1 MDTRNLHAALL
12 ACLAAVILAMGL
24 AGTAGA
30 QDQAGVTIE
39 KSAVCQ
45 DVVDRQPVGVGDVFP
60 KEISKVYCFTKVVG
74 AHTETTITHNWYYN
88 GDLKAS
94 VVLPVRSPSWRTW
107 SSKTIDP
114 SMTGEWMV
122 EILAADGTALDSL
135 IFYLR

>member
-1 MDTRNLHAALL
+1 MDRRNLHATLVAF
-12 ACLAAVILAMGL
+12 LAAAIVSIGL
-24 AGTAGA
+24 AGIAGA
-30 QDQAGVTIE
+30 QDQAGLTIE

-45 DVVDRQPVGVGDVFP
+45 DVVDRQPVGAGDVFP

-74 AHTETTITHNWYYN
+74 ASSETTITHNWYYN

-114 SMTGEWMV
+114 AMTGEWMV
-122 EILAADGTALDSL
+122 EILAADGTALDSV

>member
-1 MDTRNLHAALL
+1 MVRRNLHVVLL
-12 ACLAAVILAMGL
+12 ACLATAVFSIGL
-24 AGTAGA
+24 AGA
-30 QDQAGVTIE
+30 QDRTGLTIE
-39 KSAVCQ
+39 KSAICQ

-60 KEISKVYCFTKVVG
+60 KEISKLYCFTKVVG
-74 AHTETTITHNWYYN
+74 ARSETTITHNWYYN

-94 VVLPVRSPSWRTW
+94 VVLPVRSPNWRTW
-107 SSKTIDP
+107 SSKTMDP